1 MCCDLDRKEKYF
13 MRFSIKYCV
22 AHKVIWRNKVC
33 DNGPVSIGLYV
44 QDAI

>member
-1 MCCDLDRKEKYF
+1 MRCDFDRKEKYF
-13 MRFSIKYCV
+13 MRFSLKYCE

>member
-1 MCCDLDRKEKYF
+1 
-13 MRFSIKYCV
+13 MRFSLKYCV

-33 DNGPVSIGLYV
+33 DNDPAIICLYV

>member
-1 MCCDLDRKEKYF
+1 MRCDFDRKEKYF
-13 MRFSIKYCV
+13 MRFSIKYSV

-33 DNGPVSIGLYV
+33 DNGLASIGLYV